1 MIDTSKKILRL
12 VLTAAASFVVLFAA
26 DKYSPTNPDVL
37 VTTAAARIGRPLTPM
52 SYAGAARR
60 TATAGRLC
68 AAAGAVATGAY
79 SGCEQITDEYGNV
92 YTQC

>member
-52 SYAGAARR
+52 SYAGVARR
-60 TATAGRLC
+60 TARR
-68 AAAGAVATGAY
+68 GAY
-79 SGCEQITDEYGNV
+79 VAVPPQV
-92 YTQC
+92 R